1 MNNLRRNKKRLYLCQ
16 QYQDGNLRKFKEPIL
31 LRENYEPTNSEGD
44 LIAIGME
51 YPMYLRIKTSAR
63 KKDLFHPKD
72 RLYVYVNTTYPHD
85 PLCDTADYE
94 VYKEPLV
101 FINEME
107 VMLKRLSDDENQ
119 ESSFID

>member
-1 MNNLRRNKKRLYLCQ
+1 MNNLRRNRRRIYLCQ
-16 QYQDGNLRKFKEPIL
+16 QYQDGNLRKFREPIP

-44 LIAIGME
+44 LIAIGMA
-51 YPMYLRIKTSAR
+51 YPMYLRIKTSAK

-72 RLYVYVNTTYPHD
+72 RLYVYVNTPYTHD
-85 PLCDTADYE
+85 VLCENADYE

-107 VMLKRLSDDENQ
+107 VMLKRLSDDESQ
-119 ESSFID
+119 ED